1 MTDETRYDNYR
12 EAGIQNY
19 LFMQLQS
26 NSLPSKSPSFLE
38 LKSIPYNMTQKELKY
53 EILKRK
59 EKKMNNI
66 LYL

>member
-1 MTDETRYDNYR
+1 M
-12 EAGIQNY
+12 Q
-19 LFMQLQS
+19 LQLQS